1 MKVKVKDL
9 SVTMELGNNG
19 VTFDVYDNDD
29 TFLGDLRLGR
39 GKVEWCKGR
48 TRAGNGTTVNWN
60 ELLAFFDDVAAKKA
74 AKSTGKKVAKKVAK
88 KAAKTAAAKTKKTGA

>member
-1 MKVKVKDL
+1 MKVKIKDL
-9 SVTMELGNNG
+9 SVNMELGNNG

-48 TRAGNGTTVNWN
+48 TRAGNGTKVNWN

-74 AKSTGKKVAKKVAK
+74 AKSTGKKVTKKIAKTP
-88 KAAKTAAAKTKKTGA
+88 AAKAKKTGA